1 LKRISSYQTSYGCM
15 RTKEMQYRHK
25 ALACLLFLH
34 SLRSY
39 SFLFSPSISF
49 YMLICSSICMRAKH
63 SCVLFFLWSLPYHIL
78 STRRLFMFFSSLSF
92 YSTVTTTT
100 SSFVR
105 LLVRQHFEKKG
116 QRKGEKINS
125 NRQKKERHIVLQS
138 LSLIHYKEKV
148 KIESM
153 CICHCELS
161 THTMRLLS

>member
-1 LKRISSYQTSYGCM
+1 MKRISSYQTTYGCM

-63 SCVLFFLWSLPYHIL
+63 SCSLFPLVLTLSYFVDTSLVHVFFFSLVLF
-78 STRRLFMFFSSLSF
+78 
-92 YSTVTTTT
+92 YSYYTTT

-161 THTMRLLS
+161 THTLRLLS